1 MMFGHGYLSRIFK
14 VAAGVGCINAM
25 LSGCSTIPWD
35 GNPGHQEDRINEPL
49 LTPTPGEYQDIQSSP
64 APENSLEHWMY
75 TIDKLLNPTDNFTVE
90 KIDYLSEDGQYNS
103 AYLTLPA
110 GDDPKP
116 MVVVFP
122 ILSGTPFVSELLSR
136 ELARRDYA
144 VLRIQGRALEP
155 DKAETFVAV
164 MNKFR
169 YAIVDARALMD
180 WAKEHPQIDG
190 ENIAAAGVSL
200 GGILS
205 STLMGIDEDIDA
217 GVFMVAGSGL
227 AELLYDSEQK
237 ALVKFKENMIELF
250 NLKSR
255 EEFIELV
262 QPHSSFVDPSTY
274 AGSLDPCRTYV
285 ISANMDKIIP
295 KERTEELWERLGK
308 PKWSTVTSGHST
320 FAIYFYWAT
329 KRTASHFDRV
339 IKDKVCERDIPPPSQ
354 PAPSISK

>member
-1 MMFGHGYLSRIFK
+1 MTCRGFLSRTFK
-14 VAAGVGCINAM
+14 VAAGVGCLNAM
-25 LSGCSTIPWD
+25 LSGCTTIPWD
-35 GNPGHQEDRINEPL
+35 GNPGHQEDRITEPL
-49 LTPTPGEYQDIQSSP
+49 LTPSPGEYQDIQASP
-64 APENSLEHWMY
+64 APGNSLEHWMY
-75 TIDKLLNPTDNFTVE
+75 TIDKLLNPTDDFTVE
-90 KIDYLSEDGQYNS
+90 KIDYLSEDGDYNS

-110 GDDPKP
+110 GDEPKP

-122 ILSGTPFVSELLSR
+122 ILAGTPFVSELLSR

-169 YAIVDARALMD
+169 YAIVDARALID
-180 WAKEHPQIDG
+180 WAKKHPKIDG

-205 STLMGIDEDIDA
+205 STLMGVDEDIDA
-217 GVFMVAGSGL
+217 GVFMIAGSGL

-237 ALVKFKENMIELF
+237 SLVKFKEKMMELF
-250 NLKSR
+250 NLNSR
-255 EEFIELV
+255 QEFIDLV
-262 QPHSSFVDPSTY
+262 APHSEFVDPSTY
-274 AGSLDPCRTYV
+274 AGSLDPCRTYL
-285 ISANMDKIIP
+285 ISANMDEIIP
-295 KERTEELWERLGK
+295 QERTEELWERLGK

-329 KRTASHFDRV
+329 KKTANHFDSV
-339 IKDKVCERDIPPPSQ
+339 IKDKVCERDMSAEKSPLSPV
-354 PAPSISK
+354 AP